1 MGGVSRDVARGIVV
15 MGIVRSFFRILLGY
29 VLAVLAAGVVQ
40 VLFAMPPAALLELS
54 GDALAGRL
62 SVLGIYSLAAATHT
76 AIFALVF
83 ALVAIALAEW
93 QAVRSATYYLMA
105 GLAIALAGFLAQY
118 ASENATQPTIVNT
131 YAMLAYAVAGLSAGL
146 VYWAF
151 AGSRAGGRSAP
162 HAPDGG
168 SDDGAGDDTGPPR
181 PGSKYDMLR
190 TAPAGTSVPTT
201 HPAGRP
207 KPLQVA

>member
-40 VLFAMPPAALLELS
+40 VLFAMPPAALLDLS

-62 SVLGIYSLAAATHT
+62 SLLGIYSLAAATHT

-131 YAMLAYAVAGLSAGL
+131 YAMLAYVVAGLSAGL

-162 HAPDGG
+162 DGG
-168 SDDGAGDDTGPPR
+168 SDDEAGDDTDPPR
-181 PGSKYDMLR
+181 PGAKYDMLR
-190 TAPAGTSVPTT
+190 TAPASTSVPTT